1 LSIAIK
7 YDPHVAIFFYSF
19 YSIFY
24 SQYFVDNLLLGHE
37 DNNHGDH
44 DEESDQFDDTSISKA
59 NKYGSKNGTK
69 AASSGSGGMILRLKQ
84 SEEEI
89 QRLHEEINE
98 LKDENSMLKTKV
110 ATAAHSTANSTNNSP
125 IKNSETDALKTKVQ
139 TLTDQLRETEKF
151 LHETRAEKDD
161 KSTDNTK
168 YLKEILDLKM
178 TAVPLI
184 KDVEYWK
191 TTCSE
196 LKLNLQAYASRL
208 TAMEVQLAEAEVAHA
223 GGGWSPTHG
232 LNHDQ
237 PLPSQRPVSMT
248 LQPPPLKL
256 QQKTPQVIAQSQQ
269 KTPPPAPMVYTPPAK
284 SVQRERE
291 RERETERDPSPIAVS
306 APVAT
311 NSKFS
316 NFVNSTKTA
325 ASKVPEPSGYGG
337 KKAPVSHYASIDLS

>member
-1 LSIAIK
+1 MK
-7 YDPHVAIFFYSF
+7 YHPHDSVVIYLTLN
-19 YSIFY
+19 I
-24 SQYFVDNLLLGHE
+24 SQCFILYLLLGHE

-44 DEESDQFDDTSISKA
+44 DEESDQFDDTSISKT
-59 NKYGSKNGTK
+59 NRYGSKNGTK

-110 ATAAHSTANSTNNSP
+110 AAAAQSNSP
-125 IKNSETDALKTKVQ
+125 IKNSDTDALKTKVQ

-161 KSTDNTK
+161 RSTDNTK
-168 YLKEILDLKM
+168 FLKEILDLKM

-269 KTPPPAPMVYTPPAK
+269 RTPPPAPLVYTPPAK
-284 SVQRERE
+284 SVQ

-311 NSKFS
+311 NNKFS
-316 NFVNSTKTA
+316 NFVNSTKTTV
-325 ASKVPEPSGYGG
+325 SKVPEPSGYGG

>member
-1 LSIAIK
+1 MT
-7 YDPHVAIFFYSF
+7 
-19 YSIFY
+19 
-24 SQYFVDNLLLGHE
+24 NLLLGH
-37 DNNHGDH
+37 DDDHG
-44 DEESDQFDDTSISKA
+44 EESDQFDDTSISKT
-59 NKYGSKNGTK
+59 NRYGSKNGTK
-69 AASSGSGGMILRLKQ
+69 TASSGGMILKLKQ

-110 ATAAHSTANSTNNSP
+110 ASATQSTPYSTNNSP
-125 IKNSETDALKTKVQ
+125 IKSSETDALKTKVQ

-237 PLPSQRPVSMT
+237 PLPSQRPISMT

-256 QQKTPQVIAQSQQ
+256 QQKPPQVIAQSQQ
-269 KTPPPAPMVYTPPAK
+269 MRTPPPAPVAITPP
-284 SVQRERE
+284 SRSFQRERE
-291 RERETERDPSPIAVS
+291 REREIESSPVAVS
-306 APVAT
+306 APAAT

-316 NFVNSTKTA
+316 NFVNSTKNTV
-325 ASKVPEPSGYGG
+325 SKIQEPTGYGG
-337 KKAPVSHYASIDLS
+337 KKAPVSHYSSVDLS

>member
-1 LSIAIK
+1 MNSII
-7 YDPHVAIFFYSF
+7 IFILVLLFLFFSIHSF
-19 YSIFY
+19 IL
-24 SQYFVDNLLLGHE
+24 NLFLGHE
-37 DNNHGDH
+37 DNHGDH

-59 NKYGSKNGTK
+59 NRYGSKNGSK
-69 AASSGSGGMILRLKQ
+69 AASNAGSGGMILRLKQ

-98 LKDENSMLKTKV
+98 LKDENSMLKTKI
-110 ATAAHSTANSTNNSP
+110 ANTAHSTPNSMNNSP

-237 PLPSQRPVSMT
+237 PLPSQRPISMT

-269 KTPPPAPMVYTPPAK
+269 ARTPPPAPIVYTPPAK
-284 SVQRERE
+284 SIPREKDRERE
-291 RERETERDPSPIAVS
+291 RDREMESSPPNVP
-306 APVAT
+306 APVTT
-311 NSKFS
+311 NKFS
-316 NFVNSTKTA
+316 NFVNSTKNTV
-325 ASKVPEPSGYGG
+325 SKVPEPSGYGG
-337 KKAPVSHYASIDLS
+337 KKAPISHYSSVDLS